1 MPSDLHIPSNAGLA
15 SGPSYRPQRRP
26 ARMEPGVKRLLLI
39 AGGVSALLLAAGAG
53 GWMVMSRRP
62 AVVPVIEADHRP
74 LRVKPENPGG
84 MQVAGADEQVM
95 GSQDVRRNG
104 MAPAPEA
111 PAPQAL
117 RAQLQAGRPSAPSEP
132 GPSSAAGTTEP
143 PAAPAP
149 TQTLPAP
156 AVPAPMAAAP
166 AVTAA
171 PAPVAASGSASVQ
184 LAAVETEQGA
194 TAEWQRLS
202 RRMPDLLGNRR
213 PVVQR
218 VERDGRAVWRL
229 RTGGFADMAE
239 ATSFCVRVRAKGS
252 ACTIA
257 SF

>member
-1 MPSDLHIPSNAGLA
+1 MPSDLHIPPNASLA
-15 SGPSYRPQRRP
+15 SGPSYRMQRRP
-26 ARMEPGVKRLLLI
+26 AGMDPGVKRLLLI
-39 AGGVSALLLAAGAG
+39 AGGVGALLLAAGAG

-62 AVVPVIEADHRP
+62 AVVPVIEADQRP

-84 MQVAGADEQVM
+84 MQVAGAEEQIM
-95 GSQDVRRNG
+95 GSQDARSDG

-117 RAQLQAGRPSAPSEP
+117 RAQLQAGRPAAPPQAS
-132 GPSSAAGTTEP
+132 PSSAARTTEP

-149 TQTLPAP
+149 AQGAP
-156 AVPAPMAAAP
+156 AP

-171 PAPVAASGSASVQ
+171 PAPAAASGSASVQ
-184 LAAVETEQGA
+184 LAALETEGGA
-194 TAEWQRLS
+194 NVEWQRLS
-202 RRMPDLLGNRR
+202 KRMPDLLGSRR

-239 ATSFCVRVRAKGS
+239 ATSFCVRVRAKGL